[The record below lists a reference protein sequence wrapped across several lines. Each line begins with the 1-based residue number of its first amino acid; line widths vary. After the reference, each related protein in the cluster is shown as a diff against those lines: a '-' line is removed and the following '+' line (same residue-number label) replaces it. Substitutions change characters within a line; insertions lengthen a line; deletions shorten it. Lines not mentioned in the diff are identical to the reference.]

1 MNANTNVVSLQDH
14 ARGRRADELDLV
26 GRLFERIGADP
37 ALPPA
42 VRAEL
47 SRLRIPTLRAA
58 QLEHDFVANRLHPA
72 RHMIDA
78 VAAAAVGL
86 DDGVKPD
93 DATVQAVHQA
103 IHDLLTSFEDQ
114 LEPFD
119 TMAARLARFV
129 AERTEGQEQSARRVV
144 QEIELREREGASRRV
159 ADEEVGRRL
168 RSHLWVPAPVRAILL
183 GAWVEALARAHRED
197 GQGSPAWRSLVNTMD
212 DLLWSVEPKGSPE
225 GRKRLAAIVP
235 ALVHALAE
243 GLDRAGTPAAE
254 RDAFFS
260 ALVDCH
266 AHAVKA
272 GLRGMAEVP
281 EAVAFDPT
289 EAPVLAR
296 STFAVGDQRVEEIRL
311 AGADESASQAG
322 AATANTRIRVGA
334 WIELERGGR
343 APARKRLAWVSP
355 ATGACLL
362 VGLAAGSM
370 AIAITPAALAEML
383 RRGEARLV
391 DDAPLVERTLAAM
404 LADLTP

>member
-1 MNANTNVVSLQDH
+1 MSSKSNVVSLQDH

-26 GRLFERIGADP
+26 GRLFERIAADP
-37 ALPPA
+37 AIPHA

-72 RHMIDA
+72 RHLIDA

-86 DDGVKPD
+86 DDAAKLE
-93 DATVQAVHQA
+93 DATVHAIHRA
-103 IHDLLTSFEDQ
+103 IHDLLTCFEDG

-119 TMAARLARFV
+119 AMAARVAAFV
-129 AERTEGQEQSARRVV
+129 AERTEAQEASARRVV
-144 QEIELREREGASRRV
+144 QEIELREREGASRRL

-168 RSHLWVPAPVRAILL
+168 RSHLWVPAPVRAMLL
-183 GAWVEALARAHRED
+183 GPWVEALARAHRED

-212 DLLWSVEPKGSPE
+212 DLLWSVEPKGAPE

-266 AHAVKA
+266 ANAVRA
-272 GLRGMAEVP
+272 GLRGMAEIP

-289 EAPVLAR
+289 QAPVLAR
-296 STFAVGDQRVEEIRL
+296 STFAIGDQRVEEIRL
-311 AGADESASQAG
+311 EGADESASQA
-322 AATANTRIRVGA
+322 AAAAASTRIRAGA
-334 WIELERGGR
+334 WIELERGAR
-343 APARKRLAWVSP
+343 APARKRLAWTSP

-362 VGLAAGSM
+362 VGLAPGST
-370 AIAITPAALAEML
+370 AIAITPAALAEMM
-383 RRGEARLV
+383 RRGEARV
-391 DDAPLVERTLAAM
+391 VEDAPLVERTLAAM
-404 LADLTP
+404 LAELAP